1 MYTILIPIIALFLG
15 LSNVLFGNLAVAA
28 ETPIIVQLKGK
39 AIGETHRIPPIEAT
53 GTREGNCFNVEL
65 IDVRQEERLGT
76 ATRCFTDVQTVQ
88 NGLAFTETTFLHL
101 PGGQIVA
108 RTRMTAQPIIG
119 NGSEM
124 THITGTVPSPFAT
137 NLLADAGTDK
147 FRNVPGRMRLSGV
160 MNLQNFHDKNE
171 ITFNDIAIVH
181 FTDSTAQLKE
191 VQQRLREQGFYR
203 GMIDGIIGP
212 NTTEALR
219 QYQAKHGLPT
229 TGELNEATRK
239 ALDVQ

>member
-1 MYTILIPIIALFLG
+1 MYTMLISIIMLSLG
-15 LSNVLFGNLAVAA
+15 ISSVLFADLAIAA
-28 ETPIIVQLKGK
+28 EAPFIVQLKGK

-65 IDVRQEERLGT
+65 IDIRQEERIGT
-76 ATRCFTDVQTVQ
+76 ATRCFTDVRTVQ
-88 NGLAFTETTFLHL
+88 NGLTFTETTFLHL

-108 RTRMTAQPIIG
+108 RTRMTAQPVID

-137 NLLADAGTDK
+137 NLLADAGTNK
-147 FRNVPGRMRLSGV
+147 FRNLPGRMRVSGV
-160 MNLQNFHDKNE
+160 MNLHNFHDKNE
-171 ITFNDIAIVH
+171 ITFNDIAIVQ
-181 FTDSTAQLKE
+181 FTDSTAQLKQ

-203 GMIDGIIGP
+203 GVIDGIVGP

>member
-1 MYTILIPIIALFLG
+1 MYTILISIIVLLLGVSTVFFEALAL
-15 LSNVLFGNLAVAA
+15 AA
-28 ETPIIVQLKGK
+28 EVPLIVQLKGK
-39 AIGETHRIPPIEAT
+39 AVGETHRIPPIEAT
-53 GTREGNCFNVEL
+53 GTREGNCFNVDL
-65 IDVRQEERLGT
+65 IDIRHEERIGT
-76 ATRCFTDVQTVQ
+76 ATRCFTDVHTAQ

-108 RTRMTAQPIIG
+108 RTRMTAQPVID

-124 THITGTVPSPFAT
+124 THITGSIPSPFAT
-137 NLLADAGTDK
+137 NLLTDAGTDK
-147 FRNVPGRMRLSGV
+147 FRNLPGRMRVSGV
-160 MNLQNFHDKNE
+160 MNLHNFHDKNE

-181 FTDSTAQLKE
+181 FTDSTAQLKQ

-203 GMIDGIIGP
+203 GGIDGIVGP